1 MALSATC
8 FSIPSFNLYH
18 TLLLALVSVIAFTC
32 SSCALLLIYWA
43 PCPIVLAGSLSF
55 SSLLS
60 LSLSQP
66 VDVAEYVFLSPCLP
80 GLVSLSCHL
89 LFLSC
94 SLLWNFS
101 CSCLLLFYIYLVC
114 SSLDLLVLYL
124 FVILWFSCVVKL
136 VISLLLFFLLVI
148 FLFYWSPCLYWTSYV
163 PVEPCPVLSLCCYR
177 VPVLTCS
184 CYWFTLPGTWPAS
197 ESAVNK
203 YLSSALWCLA
213 WRFPSAWPCRFFCC
227 YSTCWCPGYPS
238 GVP

>member
-55 SSLLS
+55 SPL

-66 VDVAEYVFLSPCLP
+66 VDVAEYVFLSPCLV

-94 SLLWNFS
+94 SLLCNFS
-101 CSCLLLFYIYLVC
+101 CSCLLLFYMYLVC

-124 FVILWFSCVVKL
+124 FVILWFSCVVKI
-136 VISLLLFFLLVI
+136 VRF
-148 FLFYWSPCLYWTSYV
+148 FYWFPL
-163 PVEPCPVLSLCCYR
+163 PVLDFL
-177 VPVLTCS
+177 CS
-184 CYWFTLPGTWPAS
+184 CGA
-197 ESAVNK
+197 
-203 YLSSALWCLA
+203 LSCLV
-213 WRFPSAWPCRFFCC
+213 S
-227 YSTCWCPGYPS
+227 
-238 GVP
+238 VLL

>member
-55 SSLLS
+55 SPLLS
-60 LSLSQP
+60 LSLAQP
-66 VDVAEYVFLSPCLP
+66 VDVAEYVFLSPCLV

-94 SLLWNFS
+94 SLLCNFS

-136 VISLLLFFLLVI
+136 VIFLLVI
-148 FLFYWSPCLYWTSYV
+148 LYWF
-163 PVEPCPVLSLCCYR
+163 PLPVLDFL
-177 VPVLTCS
+177 CS
-184 CYWFTLPGTWPAS
+184 CGA
-197 ESAVNK
+197 
-203 YLSSALWCLA
+203 LSCLV
-213 WRFPSAWPCRFFCC
+213 S
-227 YSTCWCPGYPS
+227 
-238 GVP
+238 VLL